1 MLPFNFSQFS
11 LIMLQQDGDTKAET
25 NIKCRIPHAEEIR
38 GKKRERKAP
47 FCKRIINQIEDIFTL
62 LTLGTSSC
70 SALILSAILSLRS

>member
-1 MLPFNFSQFS
+1 MLLFNFSQFS

-47 FCKRIINQIEDIFTL
+47 FCK
-62 LTLGTSSC
+62 
-70 SALILSAILSLRS
+70 